1 MLPATIAISLM
12 KIVEEGN
19 IGAQEPA
26 TSFTD
31 GKLSLTIPFYVN
43 NTGFYDITDIDV
55 YMDLCRKNKKI
66 STASAQLPDVPAG
79 RKTDLSVNFSVS
91 LEQLFLEDSELLTV
105 DTELDVNASVH
116 LRVAYAIA
124 FKASMIFGAPWGAPF
139 HNLTVYDVNYDS
151 SKQVFSFFISFD
163 NHAQY
168 PINGALKTELY
179 NSTNMLIGSAAQLVE
194 VPSQACSQ
202 TYFATDISST
212 EITPNVI
219 IRIYFENVKISETE
233 WAL

>member
-26 TSFTD
+26 TSFAD

-55 YMDLCRKNKKI
+55 YMELCRKNKTI

-79 RKTDLSVNFSVS
+79 RKTDFSVNFSVS

-124 FKASMIFGAPWGAPF
+124 FKASMIVGAPWGAPF
-139 HNLTVYDVNYDS
+139 HNLTVYDVNYDG
-151 SKQVFSFFISFD
+151 SKQVFSFFISFG

-168 PINGALKTELY
+168 PINGALRTELY
-179 NSTNMLIGSAAQLVE
+179 NSTNMLIGSAAQLVDI
-194 VPSQACSQ
+194 PSQAYSQ